1 MSSIHAAT
9 ATPMAYLLGKSG
21 EVLSAVVGGEGVLEL
36 LKGENPAA
44 ASNGASANGHS
55 ARVQDRS
62 LASSRINR
70 DGLKAGTVAP
80 PFSLSALDGR
90 EISLDSYRG
99 KRVLLVFSDPQCAPC
114 NDLLPKIEQLHRGP
128 DDLQVLMIGRG
139 EREENLEKVRK
150 LGLTFP
156 VVLQKGW
163 EISRAYGMFA
173 TPIGYLVGE
182 DGVLL
187 EDVAVG
193 GKAILA
199 LPARQP
205 AVGVQVG
212 T

>member
-1 MSSIHAAT
+1 
-9 ATPMAYLLGKSG
+9 MAYLLGESG
-21 EVLSAVVGGEGVLEL
+21 QVLRAVVGGEGVLEL
-36 LKGENPAA
+36 LQGANPAS
-44 ASNGASANGHS
+44 ASNGASAASNGHAAS
-55 ARVQDRS
+55 ANGHTPRVPDRS

-80 PFSLSALDGR
+80 AFSLPTLDGR
-90 EISLDSYRG
+90 EIALESFRG

-114 NDLLPKIEQLHRGP
+114 NDILPKLEQLHRGSEE
-128 DDLQVLMIGRG
+128 LQVLLIGRG
-139 EREENLEKVRK
+139 EREENLEKVRT

-205 AVGVQVG
+205 AAVQVG